1 MREDPNRKQ
10 ILTITALGLLAATAG
25 VARQTASDTPA
36 TKEDIQKYL
45 DVVHSKETMAKT
57 MEAMSKPMRQMIHEE
72 YFRDREKPPPD
83 FEERMSKKMEEDLK
97 SMSFD
102 GMLQAMVPVY
112 QKHFT
117 KGDIDALLT
126 FYSYPTGQ
134 KMIRELPA
142 ITAEAMQVVMP
153 ILREKM
159 DAMTQRLP
167 QDVAQMKKDYKT
179 GDKPQA
185 TPN

>member
-1 MREDPNRKQ
+1 MKR
-10 ILTITALGLLAATAG
+10 ILAITAVGLFAATAG
-25 VARQTASDTPA
+25 LAGQTASDTPA

-45 DVVHSKETMAKT
+45 DVVHSKEMMTKT
-57 MEAMSKPMRQMIHEE
+57 MEAMSKPMRQMMHEE
-72 YFRDREKPPPD
+72 YLRDKEKLPPD

-97 SMSFD
+97 SMPFD
-102 GMLQAMVPVY
+102 KMLQAMVPVY

-117 KGDIDALLT
+117 RGDIDALLA
-126 FYSYPTGQ
+126 FYSSPTGQ

-142 ITAEAMQVVMP
+142 ITAEAMQAFMP

-159 DAMTQRLP
+159 DAMTQRL
-167 QDVAQMKKDYKT
+167 QLDVAQMKKDYKP